1 MPVLDRFS
9 IQGEY
14 RLSVQ
19 ILESHVEPSEVGM
32 PPELESGWRW
42 WKTPVYSV
50 LSIKE
55 RLEWEEMVEE
65 AVEGQK
71 DSKGEY
77 TVKSGGGGDR

>member
-1 MPVLDRFS
+1 M
-9 IQGEY
+9 
-14 RLSVQ
+14 
-19 ILESHVEPSEVGM
+19 
-32 PPELESGWRW
+32 
-42 WKTPVYSV
+42 YSV

-55 RLEWEEMVEE
+55 RLEWEEMVED